1 MKIILKN
8 LKQIEYELQIE
19 SNSITV
25 KDLKIEIEKL
35 YSFDSEQI
43 KLLFKGSVLDNS
55 KHLSEYNI
63 TENSLIIMM
72 NTKPKQF
79 INNNMNNINNNI
91 NQNQNIAKISKEET
105 KQNISD
111 ILNDNL
117 KIQIDSLVDMGFER
131 SQVEI
136 AVRAANGRVDLA
148 VEYLNN
154 GIPNNVNDNRTNN
167 NNRRNNIRSEIMNE
181 LKKQAN
187 IIKVLCKNDKYY
199 IFTILNNIKRND
211 PGLLRLITDYRD
223 EFEKLLDTPITE
235 EDEQNY
241 KNLEAKA
248 DNIISKRLE
257 NNLKKLQEKAEKEK
271 KEKEDK
277 DKEKEEKEGKEGK
290 VEIGQK
296 EEKKN
301 LFQEFENKSI
311 EFNNELNTL
320 VNDIRKGTWMRYNVF
335 KNCFN
340 NFILF
345 KNMTKFK
352 HNLNIDNIWYNYEK
366 DIFEENE
373 NSKIIF
379 LQKDEND
386 NPTQNN
392 NPENILKEKELYII
406 FEPNSEKI
414 TKSVS
419 GEMSYERNEET
430 KLGHK
435 FNDLNNFVTISIYEV
450 TEEKSVNKIK
460 TFTLKDYFN
469 VYKINLSEFQKSKDS
484 KNFFINIQSGL
495 YPFGFNLEFLSNYYK
510 LENYSYNQFLIEYKN
525 YHEKR
530 INIIH
535 PILPKGNFYL
545 IKTFRI
551 EFKKEDEE
559 KNNKIVNFLRIL
571 LIMKIILYKIIL
583 MLFL

>member
-55 KHLSEYNI
+55 KLLSEYNI

-136 AVRAANGRVDLA
+136 AVRAANGRIDLA

-154 GIPNNVNDNRTNN
+154 GIPNNVNDNRRNN

-248 DNIISKRLE
+248 DDIISKRLE
-257 NNLKKLQEKAEKEK
+257 KNLKKLQEKAEKEK

-277 DKEKEEKEGKEGK
+277 EKIKEDKKEENKD
-290 VEIGQK
+290 
-296 EEKKN
+296 
-301 LFQEFENKSI
+301 ENK
-311 EFNNELNTL
+311 
-320 VNDIRKGTWMRYNVF
+320 
-335 KNCFN
+335 
-340 NFILF
+340 
-345 KNMTKFK
+345 
-352 HNLNIDNIWYNYEK
+352 NIDNM
-366 DIFEENE
+366 
-373 NSKIIF
+373 
-379 LQKDEND
+379 
-386 NPTQNN
+386 
-392 NPENILKEKELYII
+392 
-406 FEPNSEKI
+406 EKI
-414 TKSVS
+414 
-419 GEMSYERNEET
+419 
-430 KLGHK
+430 
-435 FNDLNNFVTISIYEV
+435 DI
-450 TEEKSVNKIK
+450 
-460 TFTLKDYFN
+460 D
-469 VYKINLSEFQKSKDS
+469 
-484 KNFFINIQSGL
+484 
-495 YPFGFNLEFLSNYYK
+495 
-510 LENYSYNQFLIEYKN
+510 
-525 YHEKR
+525 
-530 INIIH
+530 
-535 PILPKGNFYL
+535 KGS
-545 IKTFRI
+545 
-551 EFKKEDEE
+551 EE
-559 KNNKIVNFLRIL
+559 KNNEQELKNEETGNKKEGAELKDDKIEEDKEKKVIDVKGENIK
-571 LIMKIILYKIIL
+571 MKIENGNIDKKDKVNDESINKVEQKNENINLNDNPNQIQNQLTEEDNQIINRL
-583 MLFL
+583 KNLGDFSYERVVEAYIVCNKNEDLTANYLFEQNN

>member
-55 KHLSEYNI
+55 KLLSEYNI

-79 INNNMNNINNNI
+79 INTNMNNINNNK

-105 KQNISD
+105 NQNISD

-136 AVRAANGRVDLA
+136 AVRAANGRIDLA

-257 NNLKKLQEKAEKEK
+257 KNLKKLQEKAEKEK

-277 DKEKEEKEGKEGK
+277 EKIKEDKKEENKD
-290 VEIGQK
+290 
-296 EEKKN
+296 
-301 LFQEFENKSI
+301 ENK
-311 EFNNELNTL
+311 
-320 VNDIRKGTWMRYNVF
+320 
-335 KNCFN
+335 
-340 NFILF
+340 
-345 KNMTKFK
+345 
-352 HNLNIDNIWYNYEK
+352 NIDNM
-366 DIFEENE
+366 
-373 NSKIIF
+373 
-379 LQKDEND
+379 
-386 NPTQNN
+386 
-392 NPENILKEKELYII
+392 
-406 FEPNSEKI
+406 EKI
-414 TKSVS
+414 
-419 GEMSYERNEET
+419 
-430 KLGHK
+430 
-435 FNDLNNFVTISIYEV
+435 DI
-450 TEEKSVNKIK
+450 
-460 TFTLKDYFN
+460 D
-469 VYKINLSEFQKSKDS
+469 
-484 KNFFINIQSGL
+484 
-495 YPFGFNLEFLSNYYK
+495 
-510 LENYSYNQFLIEYKN
+510 
-525 YHEKR
+525 
-530 INIIH
+530 
-535 PILPKGNFYL
+535 KGS
-545 IKTFRI
+545 
-551 EFKKEDEE
+551 EE
-559 KNNKIVNFLRIL
+559 KNNEQDLKNEETGNKKEGAELKDDKIEEDKEKKVMDVKGENIK
-571 LIMKIILYKIIL
+571 MKIENGNIDKKDKVNDESINKVEQKNENINPNDNPNQIQNQLTEEDNQIINRL
-583 MLFL
+583 KNLGDFSYERVVEAYIVCNKNEDLTANYLFEQNN

>member
-55 KHLSEYNI
+55 KYLSEYNI

-154 GIPNNVNDNRTNN
+154 GIPNNVNDNKRNN

-257 NNLKKLQEKAEKEK
+257 KNLKKLQEKAEKEK

-277 DKEKEEKEGKEGK
+277 EKIKEDKKEENKD
-290 VEIGQK
+290 
-296 EEKKN
+296 
-301 LFQEFENKSI
+301 ENK
-311 EFNNELNTL
+311 
-320 VNDIRKGTWMRYNVF
+320 
-335 KNCFN
+335 
-340 NFILF
+340 
-345 KNMTKFK
+345 
-352 HNLNIDNIWYNYEK
+352 NIDNM
-366 DIFEENE
+366 
-373 NSKIIF
+373 
-379 LQKDEND
+379 
-386 NPTQNN
+386 
-392 NPENILKEKELYII
+392 
-406 FEPNSEKI
+406 EKI
-414 TKSVS
+414 
-419 GEMSYERNEET
+419 
-430 KLGHK
+430 
-435 FNDLNNFVTISIYEV
+435 DI
-450 TEEKSVNKIK
+450 
-460 TFTLKDYFN
+460 D
-469 VYKINLSEFQKSKDS
+469 
-484 KNFFINIQSGL
+484 
-495 YPFGFNLEFLSNYYK
+495 
-510 LENYSYNQFLIEYKN
+510 
-525 YHEKR
+525 
-530 INIIH
+530 
-535 PILPKGNFYL
+535 KGS
-545 IKTFRI
+545 
-551 EFKKEDEE
+551 EE
-559 KNNKIVNFLRIL
+559 KNNEQELKNEETGNKKEGAELKDDKIEEDKEKKVIDVKGENIK
-571 LIMKIILYKIIL
+571 MKIENGNIDKKDKVNDESINKVEQKNENINLNDNPNQIQNLLTEEDNQIINRL
-583 MLFL
+583 KNLGDFSYERVVEAYIVCNKNEDLTANYLFEQNN

>member
-91 NQNQNIAKISKEET
+91 NQNQNIAKLSKEET

-136 AVRAANGRVDLA
+136 AVRAANGRIDLA

-277 DKEKEEKEGKEGK
+277 EKIKEDKKEENKDENKNIDNMEKIDIDKGSGEKNNEQELKNEETGNKKEGAELKDDKIEEDKEKKVMDVKGENIKMKIENGNIDKKDKVNDESINK
-290 VEIGQK
+290 VEQK
-296 EEKKN
+296 NENINLTDNPNQIQNQLTEEDNQILNRLKN
-301 LFQEFENKSI
+301 LGDF
-311 EFNNELNTL
+311 
-320 VNDIRKGTWMRYNVF
+320 
-335 KNCFN
+335 
-340 NFILF
+340 
-345 KNMTKFK
+345 
-352 HNLNIDNIWYNYEK
+352 
-366 DIFEENE
+366 
-373 NSKIIF
+373 
-379 LQKDEND
+379 
-386 NPTQNN
+386 
-392 NPENILKEKELYII
+392 
-406 FEPNSEKI
+406 
-414 TKSVS
+414 
-419 GEMSYERNEET
+419 SYERVVEAYIVCNKNE
-430 KLGHK
+430 
-435 FNDLNNFVTISIYEV
+435 DLTANYLFEQNN
-450 TEEKSVNKIK
+450 
-460 TFTLKDYFN
+460 
-469 VYKINLSEFQKSKDS
+469 
-484 KNFFINIQSGL
+484 
-495 YPFGFNLEFLSNYYK
+495 
-510 LENYSYNQFLIEYKN
+510 
-525 YHEKR
+525 
-530 INIIH
+530 
-535 PILPKGNFYL
+535 
-545 IKTFRI
+545 
-551 EFKKEDEE
+551 
-559 KNNKIVNFLRIL
+559 
-571 LIMKIILYKIIL
+571 
-583 MLFL
+583 

>member
-35 YSFDSEQI
+35 YSFDSGQI

-105 KQNISD
+105 TQNISD

-136 AVRAANGRVDLA
+136 AVRAANGRIDLA

-154 GIPNNVNDNRTNN
+154 GIPNNVNDNRRNN
-167 NNRRNNIRSEIMNE
+167 NNKRNNIRSEIMNE

-277 DKEKEEKEGKEGK
+277 EKIKEDKKEENKD
-290 VEIGQK
+290 
-296 EEKKN
+296 
-301 LFQEFENKSI
+301 ENK
-311 EFNNELNTL
+311 
-320 VNDIRKGTWMRYNVF
+320 
-335 KNCFN
+335 
-340 NFILF
+340 
-345 KNMTKFK
+345 
-352 HNLNIDNIWYNYEK
+352 NIDNM
-366 DIFEENE
+366 
-373 NSKIIF
+373 
-379 LQKDEND
+379 
-386 NPTQNN
+386 
-392 NPENILKEKELYII
+392 
-406 FEPNSEKI
+406 EKI
-414 TKSVS
+414 D
-419 GEMSYERNEET
+419 
-430 KLGHK
+430 
-435 FNDLNNFVTISIYEV
+435 ND
-450 TEEKSVNKIK
+450 
-460 TFTLKDYFN
+460 
-469 VYKINLSEFQKSKDS
+469 
-484 KNFFINIQSGL
+484 
-495 YPFGFNLEFLSNYYK
+495 
-510 LENYSYNQFLIEYKN
+510 
-525 YHEKR
+525 
-530 INIIH
+530 
-535 PILPKGNFYL
+535 KGS
-545 IKTFRI
+545 
-551 EFKKEDEE
+551 EE
-559 KNNKIVNFLRIL
+559 KNNEQELKNEETGNKKEGAELKDDKIEEDKEKKVMDVKGENIK
-571 LIMKIILYKIIL
+571 MKIENGNIDKKDKVNDESINKVEQKNENINLTDNPNQIQNQLTEEDNQIINRL
-583 MLFL
+583 KNLGDFSYERVVEAYIVCNKNEDLTANYLFEQNN

>member
-136 AVRAANGRVDLA
+136 AVRAANGRIDLA

-154 GIPNNVNDNRTNN
+154 GIPNNVNDNRRNN
-167 NNRRNNIRSEIMNE
+167 NNRRNYIRSEIMNE

-241 KNLEAKA
+241 RNLEAKA

-257 NNLKKLQEKAEKEK
+257 KNLKKLQEKAEKEK

-277 DKEKEEKEGKEGK
+277 EKIKEDKKEENKD
-290 VEIGQK
+290 
-296 EEKKN
+296 
-301 LFQEFENKSI
+301 ENK
-311 EFNNELNTL
+311 
-320 VNDIRKGTWMRYNVF
+320 
-335 KNCFN
+335 
-340 NFILF
+340 
-345 KNMTKFK
+345 
-352 HNLNIDNIWYNYEK
+352 NIDNM
-366 DIFEENE
+366 
-373 NSKIIF
+373 
-379 LQKDEND
+379 
-386 NPTQNN
+386 
-392 NPENILKEKELYII
+392 
-406 FEPNSEKI
+406 EKI
-414 TKSVS
+414 D
-419 GEMSYERNEET
+419 
-430 KLGHK
+430 
-435 FNDLNNFVTISIYEV
+435 ND
-450 TEEKSVNKIK
+450 
-460 TFTLKDYFN
+460 
-469 VYKINLSEFQKSKDS
+469 
-484 KNFFINIQSGL
+484 
-495 YPFGFNLEFLSNYYK
+495 
-510 LENYSYNQFLIEYKN
+510 
-525 YHEKR
+525 
-530 INIIH
+530 
-535 PILPKGNFYL
+535 KGS
-545 IKTFRI
+545 
-551 EFKKEDEE
+551 EE
-559 KNNKIVNFLRIL
+559 KNNEQELKNEETGNKKEGAELKDDKIEEDKEKKVMDVKGENIK
-571 LIMKIILYKIIL
+571 MKIENGNIDKKDKVNDESINKIEQKNENINL
-583 MLFL
+583 NDNPNQIQNQLTEEDNQIINRLKNLGDFSYERVVEAYIVCNKNEDLTANYLFEQNN

>member
-55 KHLSEYNI
+55 KLLSEYNI

-154 GIPNNVNDNRTNN
+154 GIPNNVNDNKRNN

-248 DNIISKRLE
+248 DDIISKRLE

-277 DKEKEEKEGKEGK
+277 EKIKGDKKEENKD
-290 VEIGQK
+290 
-296 EEKKN
+296 
-301 LFQEFENKSI
+301 ENK
-311 EFNNELNTL
+311 
-320 VNDIRKGTWMRYNVF
+320 
-335 KNCFN
+335 
-340 NFILF
+340 
-345 KNMTKFK
+345 
-352 HNLNIDNIWYNYEK
+352 NIDNM
-366 DIFEENE
+366 
-373 NSKIIF
+373 
-379 LQKDEND
+379 
-386 NPTQNN
+386 
-392 NPENILKEKELYII
+392 
-406 FEPNSEKI
+406 EKI
-414 TKSVS
+414 
-419 GEMSYERNEET
+419 
-430 KLGHK
+430 
-435 FNDLNNFVTISIYEV
+435 DI
-450 TEEKSVNKIK
+450 
-460 TFTLKDYFN
+460 D
-469 VYKINLSEFQKSKDS
+469 
-484 KNFFINIQSGL
+484 
-495 YPFGFNLEFLSNYYK
+495 
-510 LENYSYNQFLIEYKN
+510 
-525 YHEKR
+525 
-530 INIIH
+530 
-535 PILPKGNFYL
+535 KGS
-545 IKTFRI
+545 
-551 EFKKEDEE
+551 EE
-559 KNNKIVNFLRIL
+559 KNNEQELKNEETGNKKEGAELKDDKIEEDKEKKVMDVKGENIK
-571 LIMKIILYKIIL
+571 MKIENGNIDKKDKVYDESINKVEQKNENINLNDNPNQIQNQLTEEDNQIINRL
-583 MLFL
+583 KNLGDFSYERVVEAYIVCNKNEDLTANYLFEQNN

>member
-79 INNNMNNINNNI
+79 INNNMNNNNI

-136 AVRAANGRVDLA
+136 AVRAANGRIDLA

-154 GIPNNVNDNRTNN
+154 GIPNNVNDNRRNN

-248 DNIISKRLE
+248 DDIISKRLE
-257 NNLKKLQEKAEKEK
+257 KNLKKLQEKAEKEK

-277 DKEKEEKEGKEGK
+277 EKIKEDKKEENKD
-290 VEIGQK
+290 
-296 EEKKN
+296 
-301 LFQEFENKSI
+301 ENK
-311 EFNNELNTL
+311 
-320 VNDIRKGTWMRYNVF
+320 
-335 KNCFN
+335 
-340 NFILF
+340 
-345 KNMTKFK
+345 
-352 HNLNIDNIWYNYEK
+352 NIDNM
-366 DIFEENE
+366 
-373 NSKIIF
+373 
-379 LQKDEND
+379 
-386 NPTQNN
+386 
-392 NPENILKEKELYII
+392 
-406 FEPNSEKI
+406 EKI
-414 TKSVS
+414 
-419 GEMSYERNEET
+419 
-430 KLGHK
+430 
-435 FNDLNNFVTISIYEV
+435 DI
-450 TEEKSVNKIK
+450 
-460 TFTLKDYFN
+460 D
-469 VYKINLSEFQKSKDS
+469 
-484 KNFFINIQSGL
+484 
-495 YPFGFNLEFLSNYYK
+495 
-510 LENYSYNQFLIEYKN
+510 
-525 YHEKR
+525 
-530 INIIH
+530 
-535 PILPKGNFYL
+535 KGG
-545 IKTFRI
+545 
-551 EFKKEDEE
+551 EE
-559 KNNKIVNFLRIL
+559 KNNEQDLKNEETGNKKEGAELKDDKIEEDKEKKVMDVKGENIK
-571 LIMKIILYKIIL
+571 MKIENGNIDKKDKVNDESINKVEQKNENINLNDNPNQIQNQLTEEDNQIINRL
-583 MLFL
+583 KNLGDFSYERVVEAYIVCNKNEDLTANYLFEQNN

>member
-136 AVRAANGRVDLA
+136 AVRAANGRIDLA

-154 GIPNNVNDNRTNN
+154 GIPNNVNDNGRNN

-277 DKEKEEKEGKEGK
+277 EKIKGDKKEENKD
-290 VEIGQK
+290 
-296 EEKKN
+296 
-301 LFQEFENKSI
+301 ENK
-311 EFNNELNTL
+311 
-320 VNDIRKGTWMRYNVF
+320 
-335 KNCFN
+335 
-340 NFILF
+340 
-345 KNMTKFK
+345 
-352 HNLNIDNIWYNYEK
+352 NIDNI
-366 DIFEENE
+366 
-373 NSKIIF
+373 
-379 LQKDEND
+379 
-386 NPTQNN
+386 
-392 NPENILKEKELYII
+392 
-406 FEPNSEKI
+406 EKI
-414 TKSVS
+414 
-419 GEMSYERNEET
+419 
-430 KLGHK
+430 
-435 FNDLNNFVTISIYEV
+435 DI
-450 TEEKSVNKIK
+450 
-460 TFTLKDYFN
+460 D
-469 VYKINLSEFQKSKDS
+469 
-484 KNFFINIQSGL
+484 
-495 YPFGFNLEFLSNYYK
+495 
-510 LENYSYNQFLIEYKN
+510 
-525 YHEKR
+525 
-530 INIIH
+530 
-535 PILPKGNFYL
+535 KGS
-545 IKTFRI
+545 
-551 EFKKEDEE
+551 EE
-559 KNNKIVNFLRIL
+559 KNNEQELKNEETGNKKEGAELKDDKIEEDKEKKVMDVKGENIK
-571 LIMKIILYKIIL
+571 MKIENGNIDKKDKVNDESINKVEQKNENINLNDNPNQIQNQLTEEDNQIINRL
-583 MLFL
+583 KNLGDFSYERVVEAYIVCNKNEDLTANYLFEQNN

>member
-91 NQNQNIAKISKEET
+91 NQNQNIAKLSKEET

-136 AVRAANGRVDLA
+136 AVRAANGRIDLA

-241 KNLEAKA
+241 KNLEVKA

-257 NNLKKLQEKAEKEK
+257 KNLKKLQEKAEKEK

-277 DKEKEEKEGKEGK
+277 EKIKEDKKEENKDENKNIDNMEKIDIDKGSGEKNNEQELKNEETGNKKEGAELKDDKIEEDKEKKVMDVKGENIKMKIENGNIDKKDKVNDESINK
-290 VEIGQK
+290 VEQK
-296 EEKKN
+296 NENINLTDNPNQIQNQLTEEDNQILNRLKN
-301 LFQEFENKSI
+301 LGDF
-311 EFNNELNTL
+311 
-320 VNDIRKGTWMRYNVF
+320 
-335 KNCFN
+335 
-340 NFILF
+340 
-345 KNMTKFK
+345 
-352 HNLNIDNIWYNYEK
+352 
-366 DIFEENE
+366 
-373 NSKIIF
+373 
-379 LQKDEND
+379 
-386 NPTQNN
+386 
-392 NPENILKEKELYII
+392 
-406 FEPNSEKI
+406 
-414 TKSVS
+414 
-419 GEMSYERNEET
+419 SYERVVEAYIVCNKNE
-430 KLGHK
+430 
-435 FNDLNNFVTISIYEV
+435 DLTANYLFEQNN
-450 TEEKSVNKIK
+450 
-460 TFTLKDYFN
+460 
-469 VYKINLSEFQKSKDS
+469 
-484 KNFFINIQSGL
+484 
-495 YPFGFNLEFLSNYYK
+495 
-510 LENYSYNQFLIEYKN
+510 
-525 YHEKR
+525 
-530 INIIH
+530 
-535 PILPKGNFYL
+535 
-545 IKTFRI
+545 
-551 EFKKEDEE
+551 
-559 KNNKIVNFLRIL
+559 
-571 LIMKIILYKIIL
+571 
-583 MLFL
+583 

>member
-136 AVRAANGRVDLA
+136 AVRAANGRIDLA

-154 GIPNNVNDNRTNN
+154 GIPNNVNDNRRNN

-257 NNLKKLQEKAEKEK
+257 KNLKKLQEKAEKEK

-277 DKEKEEKEGKEGK
+277 EKIKEDKKEENKD
-290 VEIGQK
+290 
-296 EEKKN
+296 
-301 LFQEFENKSI
+301 ENK
-311 EFNNELNTL
+311 
-320 VNDIRKGTWMRYNVF
+320 
-335 KNCFN
+335 
-340 NFILF
+340 
-345 KNMTKFK
+345 
-352 HNLNIDNIWYNYEK
+352 NIDNM
-366 DIFEENE
+366 
-373 NSKIIF
+373 
-379 LQKDEND
+379 
-386 NPTQNN
+386 
-392 NPENILKEKELYII
+392 
-406 FEPNSEKI
+406 EKI
-414 TKSVS
+414 D
-419 GEMSYERNEET
+419 
-430 KLGHK
+430 
-435 FNDLNNFVTISIYEV
+435 ND
-450 TEEKSVNKIK
+450 
-460 TFTLKDYFN
+460 
-469 VYKINLSEFQKSKDS
+469 
-484 KNFFINIQSGL
+484 
-495 YPFGFNLEFLSNYYK
+495 
-510 LENYSYNQFLIEYKN
+510 
-525 YHEKR
+525 
-530 INIIH
+530 
-535 PILPKGNFYL
+535 KGS
-545 IKTFRI
+545 
-551 EFKKEDEE
+551 EE
-559 KNNKIVNFLRIL
+559 KNNEQELKNEETGNKKEGAELKDDKIEEDKEKKVMDVKGENIK
-571 LIMKIILYKIIL
+571 MKIENGKIDKKDKVNDESINKVEQKNENINL
-583 MLFL
+583 NDNPNQIQNQLTEEDNQIINRLKNLGDFSYERVVEAYIVCNKNEDLTANYLFEQNN

>member
-55 KHLSEYNI
+55 KLLSEYNI

-131 SQVEI
+131 SKVEI

-154 GIPNNVNDNRTNN
+154 GIPNNVND
-167 NNRRNNIRSEIMNE
+167 NRRNNIRSEIMNE

-257 NNLKKLQEKAEKEK
+257 KNLKKLQEKAEKEK

-277 DKEKEEKEGKEGK
+277 EKIKEDKKEENKD
-290 VEIGQK
+290 
-296 EEKKN
+296 
-301 LFQEFENKSI
+301 ENK
-311 EFNNELNTL
+311 
-320 VNDIRKGTWMRYNVF
+320 
-335 KNCFN
+335 
-340 NFILF
+340 
-345 KNMTKFK
+345 
-352 HNLNIDNIWYNYEK
+352 NIDNM
-366 DIFEENE
+366 
-373 NSKIIF
+373 
-379 LQKDEND
+379 
-386 NPTQNN
+386 
-392 NPENILKEKELYII
+392 
-406 FEPNSEKI
+406 EKI
-414 TKSVS
+414 
-419 GEMSYERNEET
+419 
-430 KLGHK
+430 
-435 FNDLNNFVTISIYEV
+435 DI
-450 TEEKSVNKIK
+450 
-460 TFTLKDYFN
+460 D
-469 VYKINLSEFQKSKDS
+469 
-484 KNFFINIQSGL
+484 
-495 YPFGFNLEFLSNYYK
+495 
-510 LENYSYNQFLIEYKN
+510 
-525 YHEKR
+525 
-530 INIIH
+530 
-535 PILPKGNFYL
+535 KGS
-545 IKTFRI
+545 
-551 EFKKEDEE
+551 EE
-559 KNNKIVNFLRIL
+559 KNNELESKNEETGNKKEGAELKDDKIEEDKEKKVMDVKGENIK
-571 LIMKIILYKIIL
+571 MKIENGNIDKKDKVNDENINKIEQKNENINPNDNPNQIQNQL
-583 MLFL
+583 TEEDNQIINRLKNLGDFSYERVVEAYIVCNKNEDLTANYLFEQNN

>member
-55 KHLSEYNI
+55 KLLSEYNI

-154 GIPNNVNDNRTNN
+154 GIPNNVNDNKRNN

-257 NNLKKLQEKAEKEK
+257 KNLKKLQK
-271 KEKEDK
+271 K
-277 DKEKEEKEGKEGK
+277 
-290 VEIGQK
+290 
-296 EEKKN
+296 KK
-301 LFQEFENKSI
+301 
-311 EFNNELNTL
+311 
-320 VNDIRKGTWMRYNVF
+320 RK
-335 KNCFN
+335 K
-340 NFILF
+340 
-345 KNMTKFK
+345 
-352 HNLNIDNIWYNYEK
+352 
-366 DIFEENE
+366 
-373 NSKIIF
+373 
-379 LQKDEND
+379 
-386 NPTQNN
+386 
-392 NPENILKEKELYII
+392 
-406 FEPNSEKI
+406 
-414 TKSVS
+414 
-419 GEMSYERNEET
+419 
-430 KLGHK
+430 
-435 FNDLNNFVTISIYEV
+435 
-450 TEEKSVNKIK
+450 KIK
-460 TFTLKDYFN
+460 KKLK
-469 VYKINLSEFQKSKDS
+469 KI
-484 KNFFINIQSGL
+484 
-495 YPFGFNLEFLSNYYK
+495 
-510 LENYSYNQFLIEYKN
+510 
-525 YHEKR
+525 KR
-530 INIIH
+530 
-535 PILPKGNFYL
+535 KK
-545 IKTFRI
+545 IK
-551 EFKKEDEE
+551 
-559 KNNKIVNFLRIL
+559 
-571 LIMKIILYKIIL
+571 MKIKI
-583 MLFL
+583 

>member
-136 AVRAANGRVDLA
+136 AVRAANGRIDLA
-148 VEYLNN
+148 IEYLNN
-154 GIPNNVNDNRTNN
+154 GIPNNVNDNRRNN
-167 NNRRNNIRSEIMNE
+167 NNRRNYIRSEIMNE

-257 NNLKKLQEKAEKEK
+257 KNLKKLQEKAEKEK

-277 DKEKEEKEGKEGK
+277 EKIKEDKKEENKD
-290 VEIGQK
+290 
-296 EEKKN
+296 
-301 LFQEFENKSI
+301 ENK
-311 EFNNELNTL
+311 
-320 VNDIRKGTWMRYNVF
+320 
-335 KNCFN
+335 
-340 NFILF
+340 
-345 KNMTKFK
+345 
-352 HNLNIDNIWYNYEK
+352 NIDNM
-366 DIFEENE
+366 
-373 NSKIIF
+373 
-379 LQKDEND
+379 
-386 NPTQNN
+386 
-392 NPENILKEKELYII
+392 
-406 FEPNSEKI
+406 EKI
-414 TKSVS
+414 
-419 GEMSYERNEET
+419 
-430 KLGHK
+430 
-435 FNDLNNFVTISIYEV
+435 DI
-450 TEEKSVNKIK
+450 
-460 TFTLKDYFN
+460 D
-469 VYKINLSEFQKSKDS
+469 
-484 KNFFINIQSGL
+484 
-495 YPFGFNLEFLSNYYK
+495 
-510 LENYSYNQFLIEYKN
+510 
-525 YHEKR
+525 
-530 INIIH
+530 
-535 PILPKGNFYL
+535 KGS
-545 IKTFRI
+545 
-551 EFKKEDEE
+551 EE
-559 KNNKIVNFLRIL
+559 KNNEQELKNEETGNKKEGAELKDDKIEEDKEKKVMDVKGENIK
-571 LIMKIILYKIIL
+571 MKIENGNIDKKDKVNDESINKIEQKNENINL
-583 MLFL
+583 NDNPNQIQNQLTEEDNQIINRLKNLGDFSYERVVEAYIVCNKNEDLTANYLFEQNN

>member
-55 KHLSEYNI
+55 KLLSEYNI

-72 NTKPKQF
+72 NTKIKQF

-136 AVRAANGRVDLA
+136 AVRAANGRIDLA

-154 GIPNNVNDNRTNN
+154 GIPNNVNDNRRNN

-248 DNIISKRLE
+248 DDIISKRLE
-257 NNLKKLQEKAEKEK
+257 KNLKKLQEKAEKEK

-277 DKEKEEKEGKEGK
+277 EKIKEDKKEENKD
-290 VEIGQK
+290 
-296 EEKKN
+296 
-301 LFQEFENKSI
+301 ENK
-311 EFNNELNTL
+311 
-320 VNDIRKGTWMRYNVF
+320 
-335 KNCFN
+335 
-340 NFILF
+340 
-345 KNMTKFK
+345 
-352 HNLNIDNIWYNYEK
+352 NIDNI
-366 DIFEENE
+366 
-373 NSKIIF
+373 
-379 LQKDEND
+379 
-386 NPTQNN
+386 
-392 NPENILKEKELYII
+392 
-406 FEPNSEKI
+406 EKI
-414 TKSVS
+414 
-419 GEMSYERNEET
+419 
-430 KLGHK
+430 
-435 FNDLNNFVTISIYEV
+435 DI
-450 TEEKSVNKIK
+450 
-460 TFTLKDYFN
+460 D
-469 VYKINLSEFQKSKDS
+469 
-484 KNFFINIQSGL
+484 
-495 YPFGFNLEFLSNYYK
+495 
-510 LENYSYNQFLIEYKN
+510 
-525 YHEKR
+525 
-530 INIIH
+530 
-535 PILPKGNFYL
+535 KGS
-545 IKTFRI
+545 
-551 EFKKEDEE
+551 EE
-559 KNNKIVNFLRIL
+559 KNNEQELKNEETGNKKEGDELKDDKIEEDKEKKVIDVKGENIK
-571 LIMKIILYKIIL
+571 MKIENGNIDKKDKVNDESINKVEQKNENINLNDNPNQIQNQLTEEDNQIINRL
-583 MLFL
+583 KNLGDFSYERVVEAYIVCNKNEDLTANYLFEQNN

>member
-55 KHLSEYNI
+55 KLLSEYNI

-79 INNNMNNINNNI
+79 INTNMNNINNNK

-105 KQNISD
+105 NQNISD

-154 GIPNNVNDNRTNN
+154 GIPNNVNDNRRN

-248 DNIISKRLE
+248 DDIISKRLE
-257 NNLKKLQEKAEKEK
+257 KNLKKLQEKAEKEK

-277 DKEKEEKEGKEGK
+277 EKIKEDKKEENKD
-290 VEIGQK
+290 
-296 EEKKN
+296 
-301 LFQEFENKSI
+301 ENK
-311 EFNNELNTL
+311 
-320 VNDIRKGTWMRYNVF
+320 
-335 KNCFN
+335 
-340 NFILF
+340 
-345 KNMTKFK
+345 
-352 HNLNIDNIWYNYEK
+352 NIDNM
-366 DIFEENE
+366 
-373 NSKIIF
+373 
-379 LQKDEND
+379 
-386 NPTQNN
+386 
-392 NPENILKEKELYII
+392 
-406 FEPNSEKI
+406 EKI
-414 TKSVS
+414 
-419 GEMSYERNEET
+419 
-430 KLGHK
+430 
-435 FNDLNNFVTISIYEV
+435 DI
-450 TEEKSVNKIK
+450 
-460 TFTLKDYFN
+460 D
-469 VYKINLSEFQKSKDS
+469 
-484 KNFFINIQSGL
+484 
-495 YPFGFNLEFLSNYYK
+495 
-510 LENYSYNQFLIEYKN
+510 
-525 YHEKR
+525 
-530 INIIH
+530 
-535 PILPKGNFYL
+535 KGS
-545 IKTFRI
+545 
-551 EFKKEDEE
+551 EE
-559 KNNKIVNFLRIL
+559 KNNEQDLKNEETGNKKEGAELKDDKIEEDKEKKVMDVKGENIK
-571 LIMKIILYKIIL
+571 MKIENGNIDKKDKVNDESINKVEQKNENINLNDNPNQIQNQLTEEDNQIINRL
-583 MLFL
+583 KNLGDFSYERVVEAYIVCNKNEDLTANYLFEQNN

>member
-136 AVRAANGRVDLA
+136 AVRAANGRIDLA

-154 GIPNNVNDNRTNN
+154 GIPNNVNDNRRNNN

-277 DKEKEEKEGKEGK
+277 EKIKEDKKEENKDENKNIDNMEKIDIDKGSGEKNNEQELKNEETGNKKEGAELKDDKIEEDKEKKVMDVKGENIKMKIENGNIDKKDKVNDESINK
-290 VEIGQK
+290 VEQK
-296 EEKKN
+296 NENINLTDNPNQIQNQLTEEDNQILNRLKN
-301 LFQEFENKSI
+301 LGDF
-311 EFNNELNTL
+311 
-320 VNDIRKGTWMRYNVF
+320 
-335 KNCFN
+335 
-340 NFILF
+340 
-345 KNMTKFK
+345 
-352 HNLNIDNIWYNYEK
+352 
-366 DIFEENE
+366 
-373 NSKIIF
+373 
-379 LQKDEND
+379 
-386 NPTQNN
+386 
-392 NPENILKEKELYII
+392 
-406 FEPNSEKI
+406 
-414 TKSVS
+414 
-419 GEMSYERNEET
+419 SYERVVEAYIVCNKNE
-430 KLGHK
+430 
-435 FNDLNNFVTISIYEV
+435 DLTANYLFEQNN
-450 TEEKSVNKIK
+450 
-460 TFTLKDYFN
+460 
-469 VYKINLSEFQKSKDS
+469 
-484 KNFFINIQSGL
+484 
-495 YPFGFNLEFLSNYYK
+495 
-510 LENYSYNQFLIEYKN
+510 
-525 YHEKR
+525 
-530 INIIH
+530 
-535 PILPKGNFYL
+535 
-545 IKTFRI
+545 
-551 EFKKEDEE
+551 
-559 KNNKIVNFLRIL
+559 
-571 LIMKIILYKIIL
+571 
-583 MLFL
+583 